1 MKGAIQMETV
11 STPTVRTYRIR
22 LEFKG
27 KKVAIAPDEIKAKD
41 QILEHINSMLP
52 MAETASGLTFIKEDF
67 VTNVAFKEKCTET
80 LNRYTVC
87 YILETECLN
96 DGETETEVIEKTN
109 KQMLN
114 IVHEVERFLNASSG
128 DDNNFVKELTR
139 FG

>member
-1 MKGAIQMETV
+1 METV

-27 KKVAIAPDEIKAKD
+27 IKVAIAPDEIKAKD
-41 QILEHINSMLP
+41 QILEHLNSMLP

-67 VTNVAFKEKCTET
+67 VTNVEFKEKCTET
-80 LNRYTVC
+80 LNRYTVY